1 MNKLKDSKINDEW
14 AERRIKLEMERQFLM
29 SQQLENMSYFEKTI
43 REVSKDKIAEIFE
56 SEDLKSSEAH

>member
-1 MNKLKDSKINDEW
+1 
-14 AERRIKLEMERQFLM
+14 
-29 SQQLENMSYFEKTI
+29 MSYFEKTI